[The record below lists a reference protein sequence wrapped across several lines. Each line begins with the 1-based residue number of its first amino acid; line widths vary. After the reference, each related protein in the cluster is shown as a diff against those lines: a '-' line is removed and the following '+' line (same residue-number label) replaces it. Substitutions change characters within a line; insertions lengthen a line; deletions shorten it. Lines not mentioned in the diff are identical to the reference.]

1 MTALLP
7 WMGLINLTLWSAVVV
22 RFGVVVRRWPNLKAQ
37 RQAWLSWAGYFTI
50 ALASTLYNPAVQ
62 NYLNRTLGLWFNKT
76 LYVGAMVVIIYVM
89 WSDLC
94 CDFAPHLRPRW
105 NWPLYVGLLTIGA
118 GGLLTGAVS
127 SGKLTPAFVVPGS
140 TPAGILFA
148 AFLMV
153 VVGRINVPALTW
165 AYRHEAQRP
174 MRLRFLVM
182 SLVHATVAF
191 WVPISIVEH
200 LVVATGRIFSLAP
213 IYALLMGVFTVT
225 FVASYL
231 LPATYFVRL
240 VQAYDYFRDLR
251 TFLLIRRIERA
262 AARWTGQDPAPI
274 GIADILRSPAA
285 AIYRSVIAIF
295 DCHKPLKEQS
305 DSAPHWLGARLDRI
319 ARPDLAYSEIIAYLR
334 DIGRHHLRPST
345 ESS

>member
-7 WMGLINLTLWSAVVV
+7 WMGLINVVLWSAVVI
-22 RFGVVVRRWPNLKAQ
+22 RFGVVVRRWPNLNAR
-37 RQAWLSWAGYFTI
+37 RQAWLSWAAYFSI

-62 NYLNRTLGLWFNKT
+62 NYLNRALGLWFNKT

-89 WSDLC
+89 WSDVC

-105 NWPLYVGLLTIGA
+105 NWPLYVGLLTIGV
-118 GGLLTGAVS
+118 GGLLTWAVS
-127 SGKLTPAFVVPGS
+127 SGKLTPVFVVPGS

-153 VVGRINVPALTW
+153 VVGRINIPALTS

-182 SLVHATVAF
+182 STVHAMVAI
-191 WVPISIVEH
+191 WVPVSIVEH
-200 LVVATGRIFSLAP
+200 LMVAVGRTPNLAL
-213 IYALLMGVFTVT
+213 IYALIMAVFTLT

-231 LPATYFVRL
+231 MPAIYFVRL
-240 VQAYDYFRDLR
+240 VQAYDYFRDLQ
-251 TFLLIRRIERA
+251 TFVFIRRIELA
-262 AARWTGQDPAPI
+262 AARWTGEDPVPI
-274 GIADILRSPAA
+274 GIAEMMRSPAA
-285 AIYRSVIAIF
+285 AIYQSVIAIF
-295 DCHKPLKEQS
+295 DRHKPLKAQS
-305 DSAPHWLGARLDRI
+305 ASAPRWLGTRLDRI

-334 DIGRHHLRPST
+334 DMGRHHLKSPT